1 MKKHLN
7 KIRLLI
13 KPVSKETRALLKSIA
28 LNKKPI
34 TNETRQKMSI
44 NNNKSLKIIAYFSD
58 SNVIYREFL
67 SIADAAEHFFNDR
80 DRISPIKYALA
91 KHTKFLDKYYLVPAK
106 PKDSIST
113 NIK

>member
-1 MKKHLN
+1 MLF
-7 KIRLLI
+7 
-13 KPVSKETRALLKSIA
+13 
-28 LNKKPI
+28 I
-34 TNETRQKMSI
+34 TPPFYPNRGVEGRGKGR
-44 NNNKSLKIIAYFSD
+44 D
-58 SNVIYREFL
+58 FL

-80 DRISPIKYALA
+80 DRRSPIKYALA